1 MKRMGRLGTA
11 ACVLL
16 LLGVF
21 SVSGALAQAPTVIK
35 MGHIYPPDSLYSKTI
50 ERIAKNVETHSN
62 GKVKIEIYGS
72 ASLGDWRE
80 VAEGL
85 QIGTVQMSFE
95 SVGTLDRYDPLPGI
109 EAFPY
114 LFNDLDHWKKFWF
127 GPLALQLHDD
137 IAAKTKFRT
146 VGAIYRGS
154 RNLTCNKEIKSID
167 DLKGLKLRVPPLKMY
182 RMTWEAFGASPVPM
196 AFTELFTALQQG
208 TVDGQENPLNTI
220 TDFKFNEV
228 CKYLVM
234 TKHVLGTMT
243 YIFYEPWFTKL
254 PADVKDL
261 LVKDIQEGC
270 TWANAE
276 QAKLE
281 DSLKAD
287 LIKKGMKLIE
297 PDLAPYRAKT
307 ANIIN
312 DFPDLKGYYDK
323 IKALQ

>member
-1 MKRMGRLGTA
+1 M
-11 ACVLL
+11 
-16 LLGVF
+16 
-21 SVSGALAQAPTVIK
+21 
-35 MGHIYPPDSLYSKTI
+35 
-50 ERIAKNVETHSN
+50 
-62 GKVKIEIYGS
+62 
-72 ASLGDWRE
+72 
-80 VAEGL
+80 AEGL

-114 LFNDLDHWKKFWF
+114 LFKDLDHWKKFWF
-127 GPLALQLHDD
+127 SPSAQQLHDD
-137 IAAKTKFRT
+137 IAVKTKFRT

-182 RMTWEAFGASPVPM
+182 RMTWEAFGAAPVPM
-196 AFTELFTALQQG
+196 AFTELFTAMQQG
-208 TVDGQENPLNTI
+208 TVDGQENPLNI
-220 TDFKFNEV
+220 INDFKFNEV

-243 YIFYEPWFTKL
+243 YIFYEPWFAKL
-254 PADVKDL
+254 PADVKDI

-270 TWANAE
+270 TWANGEAE
-276 QAKLE
+276 KAE
-281 DSLKAD
+281 ESLKAD
-287 LIKKGMKLIE
+287 LVKKGMKLIE

>member
-1 MKRMGRLGTA
+1 MKRTGRIGMA
-11 ACVLL
+11 ACVVL
-16 LLGVF
+16 LLGIF
-21 SVSGALAQAPTVIK
+21 SVSGALAQAPMVIK

-50 ERIAKNVETHSN
+50 ERIAKNVETHTN

-95 SVGTLDRYDPLPGI
+95 SVGTLDRYNPLPGI

-114 LFNDLDHWKKFWF
+114 LFRDLDHWKKFWF
-127 GPLALQLHDD
+127 SPLAQQLQDEV
-137 IAAKTKFRT
+137 AAKTKFRT
-146 VGAIYRGS
+146 LGAIYRGS
-154 RNLTCNKEIKSID
+154 RNLTCNREIKSID

-182 RMTWEAFGASPVPM
+182 RMTWEAFGAAPVPM
-196 AFTELFTALQQG
+196 AFTELFTAMQQG
-208 TVDGQENPLNTI
+208 TVDGQENPLNI
-220 TDFKFNEV
+220 INDFKFNEV

-243 YIFYEPWFTKL
+243 YIFYEPWFEKL
-254 PADVKDL
+254 PADVKGV

-270 TWANAE
+270 TWANGEAE
-276 QAKLE
+276 KAE
-281 DSLKAD
+281 ESLKAD
-287 LIKKGMKLIE
+287 LVKKGMKLIE